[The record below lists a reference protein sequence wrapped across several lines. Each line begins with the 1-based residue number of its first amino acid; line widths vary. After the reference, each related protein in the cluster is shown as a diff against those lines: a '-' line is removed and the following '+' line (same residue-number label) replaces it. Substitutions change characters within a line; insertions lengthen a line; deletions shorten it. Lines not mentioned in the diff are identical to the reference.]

1 MRPRP
6 RRGAALLRPFSA
18 TSHHRAGSASV
29 TRPSLLL
36 SAGEASGDMYAARLA
51 AALKQRADLEIF
63 GMGGPQ
69 MRAAGV
75 DIVTDYSEVA
85 VVGITEILSHLPS
98 LLRAMRRLVN
108 EAERRRPA
116 FAILTDFPGFH
127 LRLARKLK
135 YRGIKNIYYICPQ
148 FWAWRPWRVRIVRRR
163 FARALCIFPFEEK
176 FYGDAGVPVKFIGHP
191 LVGAVHA
198 SLDRAAFCHEQNLD
212 PQKPV
217 VTILP
222 GSRAAE
228 LRQHL
233 PIIREAAQRIFRES
247 QAQFVLAAAPETN
260 LASLRETWP
269 AELPVKIVVG
279 RTYNALASAD
289 AAIVSSGTAT
299 IEAALLDVPM
309 VVIYRVTPLT
319 AALAKPLVRTPFFS
333 MVNLIAGKRAVP
345 ELIQN
350 DFTPERVSA
359 EVLRLLNDQSAREAI
374 RRDLAEVRHRLGPP
388 GAIDRAADAILQLLG
403 TEHGTPATLRGNA
416 N

>member
-1 MRPRP
+1 
-6 RRGAALLRPFSA
+6 
-18 TSHHRAGSASV
+18 
-29 TRPSLLL
+29 
-36 SAGEASGDMYAARLA
+36 MYAARLA

-75 DIVTDYSEVA
+75 DIITDYSEVS

-98 LLRAMRRLVN
+98 LIRAMRRLVD
-108 EAERRRPA
+108 EAARRKPA

-135 YRGIKNIYYICPQ
+135 PRGIKNIYYICPQ

-163 FARALCIFPFEEK
+163 FAQALCIFPFEEK
-176 FYGDAGVPVKFIGHP
+176 FYADAGVPVEFIGHP
-191 LVGAVHA
+191 LVGAVQA
-198 SLDRAAFCHEQNLD
+198 SLDRQAFARQQSLD
-212 PQKPV
+212 PQKPI

-233 PIIREAAQRIFRES
+233 PIIREAAQRIHRES
-247 QAQFVLAAAPETN
+247 QAQFVIAAAPNAN
-260 LASLRETWP
+260 LAALREAWP
-269 AELPVKIVVG
+269 PGLPVKIIAG
-279 RTYNALASAD
+279 ETYNALAAAD

-319 AALAKPLVRTPFFS
+319 ALLAKPLVRTPFFS
-333 MVNLIAGKRAVP
+333 MVNLIAEKRAVP
-345 ELIQN
+345 ELIQS
-350 DFTPERVSA
+350 DFTPDRVAA
-359 EVLRLLNDQSAREAI
+359 EILRLLNDSATRETL
-374 RRDLAEVRHRLGPP
+374 RLDLAEVRRRLGPP
-388 GAIDRAADAILQLLG
+388 GAVDRAADAILELIG
-403 TEHGTPATLRGNA
+403 ATPRNPTTPHGNA